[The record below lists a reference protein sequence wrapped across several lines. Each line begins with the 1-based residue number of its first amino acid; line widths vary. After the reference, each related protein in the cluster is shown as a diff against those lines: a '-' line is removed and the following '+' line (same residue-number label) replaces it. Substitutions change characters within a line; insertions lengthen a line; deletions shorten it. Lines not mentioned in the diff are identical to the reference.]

1 MPDLPDMPY
10 RYRAG
15 ITVNV
20 RMYRNGAEGD
30 DQEIDRVITDVRLV
44 VIRGSAVEIT
54 TRGDAS
60 EEIDAD
66 EFTVCVIP

>member
-1 MPDLPDMPY
+1 M
-10 RYRAG
+10 
-15 ITVNV
+15 NV
-20 RMYRNGAEGD
+20 RMYRNDSEADSADWEP
-30 DQEIDRVITDVRLV
+30 ERVITDVRLV